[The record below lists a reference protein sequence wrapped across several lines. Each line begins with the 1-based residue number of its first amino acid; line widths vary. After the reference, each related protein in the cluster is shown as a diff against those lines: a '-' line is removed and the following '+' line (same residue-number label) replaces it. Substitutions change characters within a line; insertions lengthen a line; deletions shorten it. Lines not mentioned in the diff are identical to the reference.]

1 MNLKRKSQGLSLPKP
16 QRGIALIMVIFM
28 IALSSALLISLTDS
42 TYVAMRLNSAAEQ
55 RIKAEYILKSAV
67 NVAQVLIKNDI
78 TSFDDPTQD
87 AWMMFVDGQEIPG
100 SLLSLPEPNIR
111 VSLLISSSAGKI
123 PLANVFSSGSPTDTS
138 WRDIV
143 TRLFKV
149 LGFDTPDPTSAR
161 GMGNSAPL
169 INSEQMVANLIDY
182 LDRDKQ
188 GYQSNNFATGIE
200 GDLPEGQEFRNEE
213 TIDSLAN
220 ELASIPGFSPGRIQR
235 ILPFVSKQRFSK
247 VNMNAA
253 PIEVIASMHPDIDQ
267 PTAQKIFQCRQPSQ
281 GGPFNDIRTQLVAC
295 GVDPNVAGD
304 LKFAVQ
310 GSLYEVIAKVEYG
323 TSMFMASAE
332 LSGGG
337 NGRLPKLIS
346 FQAY

>member
-1 MNLKRKSQGLSLPKP
+1 
-16 QRGIALIMVIFM
+16 MVIFM

-87 AWMMFVDGQEIPG
+87 AWMMFADGREIPG
-100 SLLSLPEPNIR
+100 ELLSLPEPNIR

-123 PLANVFSSGSPTDTS
+123 PIANVFSAGNPTDTS
-138 WRDIV
+138 WRDIL

-149 LGFDTPDPTSAR
+149 LGFDNPAPNAAR
-161 GMGNSAPL
+161 GYGNSAPQM
-169 INSEQMVANLIDY
+169 NSEEMVANLIDY
-182 LDRDKQ
+182 LDSDKQ
-188 GYQSNNFATGIE
+188 NYQSNNFAPGIE
-200 GDLPEGQEFRNEE
+200 GNLPEGQEFRNEQ

-220 ELASIPGFSPGRIQR
+220 ELATIPGFTPGRIQR

-253 PIEVIASMHPDIDQ
+253 PIEVIASMHPDIDE

-281 GGPFNDIRTQLVAC
+281 GGPFNDIRTQLVGC
-295 GVDPNVAGD
+295 GIDPNIAGD

-310 GSLYEVIAKVEYG
+310 GSLYDVIAKVEYG

-337 NGRLPKLIS
+337 NGRLPKLLS